1 MDTLKQLI
9 DYYQTN
15 GSYVMEEFWRHF
27 LMSAYGVIFAAI
39 IAIPLG
45 VYIARKKR
53 LAGWVIQIANIIQT
67 IPALA
72 MLAVLM
78 LIMGLG
84 TNTVVLSLFLYSLL
98 PILKNTYTGIRNV
111 DGALL
116 ESGKAMGMT
125 KWQVLRLIEMPL
137 ALSVIM
143 AGIRNALV
151 IAIGVAAIGTF
162 VGAGGLGDIIVR
174 GTNATNGTAI
184 ILAGAIP
191 TAVMAILADVLLGW
205 VERTLNPVKK
215 QKKTTNRS
223 LIKICENTTYHLCI
237 KVVFFV

>member
-72 MLAVLM
+72 MLAVLI

-205 VERTLNPVKK
+205 VERTLNPVKNK
-215 QKKTTNRS
+215 RKS
-223 LIKICENTTYHLCI
+223 LTEAL
-237 KVVFFV
+237 

>member
-15 GSYVMEEFWRHF
+15 GSYVMEGFWRHF

-205 VERTLNPVKK
+205 VERTLNPVKNK
-215 QKKTTNRS
+215 RKS
-223 LIKICENTTYHLCI
+223 LTEAL
-237 KVVFFV
+237 

>member
-27 LMSAYGVIFAAI
+27 LMNAYGVIFAAI

-205 VERTLNPVKK
+205 VERTLNPVKNK
-215 QKKTTNRS
+215 RKS
-223 LIKICENTTYHLCI
+223 LTEAL
-237 KVVFFV
+237 

>member
-137 ALSVIM
+137 SLSVIM

-205 VERTLNPVKK
+205 VERTLNPVKNK
-215 QKKTTNRS
+215 RKPLTEA
-223 LIKICENTTYHLCI
+223 L
-237 KVVFFV
+237 